1 MSLCVGIWMCVRVDG
16 APYPWWQLGY
26 PPDLTQ
32 YLCVGYC
39 SALTLKR
46 GKERKRE
53 GGEREKQGGR
63 GWGGEIHKSKPSII
77 GFSFYHVKGSFEGD

>member
-46 GKERKRE
+46 GNERKRE
-53 GGEREKQGGR
+53 GVERDRQRGG
-63 GWGGEIHKSKPSII
+63 GGGGGSETSLNPASFVLPHKRLI
-77 GFSFYHVKGSFEGD
+77 